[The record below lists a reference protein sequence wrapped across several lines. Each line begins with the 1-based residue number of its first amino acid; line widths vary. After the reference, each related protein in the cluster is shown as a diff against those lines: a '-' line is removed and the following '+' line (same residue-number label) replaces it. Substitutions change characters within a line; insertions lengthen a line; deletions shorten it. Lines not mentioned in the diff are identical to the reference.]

1 MNAVNTVNTVI
12 AVNDLTPAM
21 LEFRELSRAL
31 AGDLRREALA
41 VDADPFDYDRLRN
54 CQALELLR
62 EMSMPPVYRT
72 REVPA
77 CADEFSGSALGRVV
91 ANIEL
96 AAGGDVSVL
105 NASAT
110 PSLAGLAVDA
120 LADDKQKDRFYR
132 DMAEQRAWTF
142 FGMTEPNHGS
152 DATAMETRL
161 DPDPDSDGFLLNGT
175 KRYVANAE
183 RGALGVVFARTGRT
197 PLSIRAV
204 LLRRPSPGFAGT
216 PLQMT
221 GLRGACIGHMEFDN
235 TPIELEQLLGQHLP
249 ASRRGMWGAIRAF
262 NIIRLQIAAQA
273 LGAAF
278 AIRDYVC
285 EQRGPGWS
293 GHELMSARLE
303 AARAL
308 LHRTAT
314 HVDQSPD
321 DRLAP
326 SIAKL
331 HTTELA
337 QEANRWGEAALGPA
351 SLLEHPLL
359 EKWCRDVC
367 AFEFMDGTSN
377 ILRLTIASDAEPAQA
392 RS

>member
-1 MNAVNTVNTVI
+1 
-12 AVNDLTPAM
+12 
-21 LEFRELSRAL
+21 
-31 AGDLRREALA
+31 
-41 VDADPFDYDRLRN
+41 
-54 CQALELLR
+54 
-62 EMSMPPVYRT
+62 
-72 REVPA
+72 
-77 CADEFSGSALGRVV
+77 
-91 ANIEL
+91 
-96 AAGGDVSVL
+96 
-105 NASAT
+105 
-110 PSLAGLAVDA
+110 
-120 LADDKQKDRFYR
+120 
-132 DMAEQRAWTF
+132 
-142 FGMTEPNHGS
+142 
-152 DATAMETRL
+152 METRL
-161 DPDPDSDGFLLNGT
+161 DPDPNSDGFLLNGT

-197 PLSIRAV
+197 PLSIRATI
-204 LLRRPSPGFAGT
+204 LRRPSPGFTGT

-235 TPIELEQLLGQHLP
+235 TPIDLEQLLGQHLP
-249 ASRRGMWGAIRAF
+249 ASRRGLWGAMRAF

-273 LGAAF
+273 LGASF
-278 AIRDYVC
+278 AIRDYVR
-285 EQRGPGWS
+285 EQRGPAWS

-308 LHRTAT
+308 LHRTAA

-337 QEANRWGEAALGPA
+337 QEATRWAEAALGPA

>member
-1 MNAVNTVNTVI
+1 MTPVT
-12 AVNDLTPAM
+12 AVNDLTPSM

-31 AGDLRREALA
+31 AIGLRREALA
-41 VDADPFDYDRLRN
+41 VDADPFDDNRLRN
-54 CQALELLR
+54 CEALELLR
-62 EMSMPPVYRT
+62 QMSMPAAYRT
-72 REVPA
+72 REVPS

-91 ANIEL
+91 ANIEV
-96 AAGGDVSVL
+96 AAGGDVGVL

-142 FGMTEPNHGS
+142 FGMTEPDHGS

-204 LLRRPSPGFAGT
+204 VLRRPSPGFTGT

-221 GLRGACIGHMEFDN
+221 GLRGARIGHMEFDN
-235 TPIELEQLLGQHLP
+235 TPVELEQLLGQHLP
-249 ASRRGMWGAIRAF
+249 ASRRGLWGAMRAF
-262 NIIRLQIAAQA
+262 NVIRLQIAAQA

-278 AIRDYVC
+278 AIRDYVR

-293 GHELMSARLE
+293 GHELLSARLE

-308 LHRTAT
+308 LHRTAC

-326 SIAKL
+326 CIAKL

-337 QEANRWGEAALGPA
+337 QEANRWAEAALGPG

-392 RS
+392 RP

>member
-1 MNAVNTVNTVI
+1 MSA
-12 AVNDLTPAM
+12 DLTPAQQE
-21 LEFRELSRAL
+21 LRELSRAL
-31 AGDLRREALA
+31 AADLRREALA
-41 VDADPFDYDRLRN
+41 LDADPFDSDRLRK
-54 CQALELLR
+54 CEALELLR
-62 EMSMPPVYRT
+62 EMSMPSAYRT

-77 CADEFSGSALGRVV
+77 CGDEFSSSALGRVV

-110 PSLAGLAVDA
+110 PSLAGLAIDA
-120 LADDKQKDRFYR
+120 LGDESQQDLFYR
-132 DMAEQRAWTF
+132 HMAEQRAWTF
-142 FGMTEPNHGS
+142 FGMTEPDHGS

-161 DPDPDSDGFLLNGT
+161 DPDPDSDGFRLNGA

-183 RGALGVVFARTGRT
+183 RGTIGVVFARTGRT

-204 LLRRPSPGFAGT
+204 MLRRPSPGFTGEA
-216 PLQMT
+216 LEMT
-221 GLRGACIGHMEFDN
+221 GLRGACIGRMEFDD
-235 TPIELEQLLGQHLP
+235 TPVARGELLGRHLP
-249 ASRRGMWGAIRAF
+249 ASRRGMWGAVRAF
-262 NIIRLQIAAQA
+262 NVIRLQIAAQA

-285 EQRGPGWS
+285 EQRPSWS

-308 LHRTAT
+308 LHRYAAE
-314 HVDQSPD
+314 VDRSPD
-321 DRLAP
+321 DRLSP

-331 HTTELA
+331 HTTQLA
-337 QEANRWGEAALGPA
+337 QEANRWAEAALGPG

-367 AFEFMDGTSN
+367 AFEFMDGTSD

-392 RS
+392 RA

>member
-1 MNAVNTVNTVI
+1 MSAVGI
-12 AVNDLTPAM
+12 LTPTL
-21 LEFRELSRAL
+21 LEFREVCRAL

-41 VDADPFDYDRLRN
+41 LDADPLDRDRLRK
-54 CQALELLR
+54 CDALELLR
-62 EMSMPPVYRT
+62 EMSLPAAYRT
-72 REVPA
+72 RDVPA
-77 CADEFSGSALGRVV
+77 CADEFTGSALGRVV

-96 AAGGDVSVL
+96 AAGGDVGMV
-105 NASAT
+105 NACAT

-120 LADDKQKDRFYR
+120 LGDDPQKDLFYR
-132 DMAEQRAWTF
+132 DLAEHRSWTF
-142 FGMTEPNHGS
+142 FGMTEPDHGS

-161 DPDPDSDGFLLNGT
+161 DPDPDGDGLRLNGA

-183 RGALGVVFARTGRT
+183 RGAIGVVFARTGRT

-204 LLRRPSPGFAGT
+204 LLRRPSPGFTGT
-216 PLQMT
+216 PLEMT
-221 GLRGACIGHMEFDN
+221 GLRGACIGHMEFDD
-235 TPIELEQLLGQHLP
+235 TPIAREMLLGRHLP

-262 NIIRLQIAAQA
+262 NVIRLQIAAQA

-285 EQRGPGWS
+285 VQRPGWS

-308 LHRTAT
+308 LHRYAIE
-314 HVDQSPD
+314 VDLSPD

-337 QEANRWGEAALGPA
+337 QEANRWAEAALGPG
-351 SLLEHPLL
+351 SLLDHPLL

-377 ILRLTIASDAEPAQA
+377 ILRLTIASDAEPTRA